1 MRQTALLKVL
11 ELVTFFLKKKQIQ
24 IILNKNY
31 KLFFFFKATKSSECH
46 THTVAILV
54 TEIGAKNK
62 LM

>member
-31 KLFFFFKATKSSECH
+31 KLFFFLKQQNQVNATHIQSLFWLQK
-46 THTVAILV
+46 
-54 TEIGAKNK
+54 
-62 LM
+62 